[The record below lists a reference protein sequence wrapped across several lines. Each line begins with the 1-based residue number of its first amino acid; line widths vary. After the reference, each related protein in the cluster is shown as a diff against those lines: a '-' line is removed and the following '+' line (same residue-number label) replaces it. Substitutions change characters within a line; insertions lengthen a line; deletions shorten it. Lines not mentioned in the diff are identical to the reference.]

1 MGKQFPDRRA
11 AGRVKAPILRG
22 TFFAFLRQG
31 HTLVELAVALA
42 VVAILAGIGWTTFQD
57 RITTYRMFRIARMLS
72 ADLTTARALA
82 LDTNREVRIHFVE
95 ADTAL
100 DPADAQHGA
109 WDVQVGNRN
118 SGSTQWDT
126 LPVDVGGVS
135 NEEDGERSLE
145 PGGNE
150 AAQGI
155 SLAQWTLADDAIVFT
170 PRGWLANDAS
180 DFVDGQITL
189 EIVNKRALG
198 AGNDQRVRIQVARSG
213 FVRMEPVNQ

>member
-1 MGKQFPDRRA
+1 MRR
-11 AGRVKAPILRG
+11 
-22 TFFAFLRQG
+22 G

-42 VVAILAGIGWTTFQD
+42 VVAVLAAIGWGVFQE
-57 RITTYRMFRIARMLS
+57 RITTYRMFRVARMLS
-72 ADLTTARALA
+72 SDLTTARSLA

-126 LPVDVGGVS
+126 LPVDIDGEVDVGQ
-135 NEEDGERSLE
+135 GERSLE
-145 PGGNE
+145 PDGNQE
-150 AAQGI
+150 SPWI
-155 SLAQWTLADDAIVFT
+155 SLADWGSLSDDAIVFS

-180 DFVDGQITL
+180 DFVDGQITV
-189 EIVNKRALG
+189 EIVNKRALRD
-198 AGNDQRVRIQVARSG
+198 GNDQRVRLSVARSG
-213 FVRMEPVNQ
+213 FIRMEPVNQ